1 MMKVKV
7 LYFISAYTSSLFLSA
22 PLLSHFLL
30 LDTPEDL
37 ERIGDSILSEKEVSE
52 GGKKVENIMFISI
65 SISSYSVSRLQNQ
78 TILKFS
84 KGRQE

>member
-7 LYFISAYTSSLFLSA
+7 LYFISACTSLLFLSA
-22 PLLSHFLL
+22 AFLSYFLL
-30 LDTPEDL
+30 LGTPGHL
-37 ERIGDSILSEKEVSE
+37 ERIGGSILSEKEVSE
-52 GGKKVENIMFISI
+52 GGKKLQMFISI

-84 KGRQE
+84 

>member
-30 LDTPEDL
+30 LDTPGDL

-52 GGKKVENIMFISI
+52 GEKKS
-65 SISSYSVSRLQNQ
+65 
-78 TILKFS
+78 
-84 KGRQE
+84 

>member
-7 LYFISAYTSSLFLSA
+7 LYFISACTSLLFLSA
-22 PLLSHFLL
+22 AFLSYFLL
-30 LDTPEDL
+30 LGTPGHL
-37 ERIGDSILSEKEVSE
+37 ERIGGNILSEKEVSE
-52 GGKKVENIMFISI
+52 GGKKLKMFSI

-84 KGRQE
+84 

>member
-1 MMKVKV
+1 MKVKV
-7 LYFISAYTSSLFLSA
+7 LYFISACTSSLFLSV

-30 LDTPEDL
+30 LDTPGDL

-52 GGKKVENIMFISI
+52 GEKKVENIMFISI